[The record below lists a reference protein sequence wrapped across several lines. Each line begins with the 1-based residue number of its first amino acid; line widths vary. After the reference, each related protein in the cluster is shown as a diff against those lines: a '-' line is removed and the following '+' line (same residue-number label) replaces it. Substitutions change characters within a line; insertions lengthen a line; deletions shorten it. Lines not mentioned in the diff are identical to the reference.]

1 MAIRLAQAAKELNV
15 GLQTIVESLK
25 EENIIVDNKPTTK
38 IEEDV
43 FEILLKKFN
52 KDKVAKTQ
60 ADKLE
65 LGKNI
70 KEASKI
76 ETKKPEPEKI
86 VTKKIAIEGP
96 KVLGKIT
103 EEPKPE
109 AAKET
114 EPIAVEPVEVETKE
128 EIKEIETE
136 KKVSK
141 KQEIIK
147 AQKIAIEGPTVL
159 GKLDLSEKP
168 KKVEIKKTESTETL
182 IPEKT
187 KPAKKKVQTEA
198 LKEETIVQVPRE
210 IVELS
215 ADPDEIDKSAD
226 NFIERKKVVVEGPQ
240 ILGKLELSDIEKSPK
255 KPFVKPDG
263 DKRQRERKI
272 ITAKKIDVTKPSAPN
287 SNEKN
292 TNKGFSKDK
301 RFERGGIKKGKQDA
315 VEITKKEVQDKIKQT
330 LAKMNTRDKQVGRDK
345 QLKSKIRDRNA
356 ERVNRQLE
364 NEKIDVGLIEVTE
377 FVSVSDLASLM
388 DVSVTQVIST
398 CMSVGVFASINQR
411 LDAEI
416 IELVAG
422 EFGFKV
428 KFITAEDQ
436 VDEEVELDNPE
447 DLLPRSPIVAVMGH
461 VDHGKTSLL
470 DNIRKANVV
479 GGESGGITQH
489 IGAYEVNY
497 NGKKITFLDTPGH
510 EAFTAMRA
518 RGAKVTDIAV
528 IIIAADDAVMPQT
541 KEAIAHAQAANVPM
555 VFAINKVD
563 KDGANPDR
571 IYEQLSTMNILVESW
586 GGKFQNQEI
595 AAKKGLNVEKLLE
608 KIILEAELLD
618 LKANPNKNAI
628 GTVIEASLEKGRG
641 FVTKI
646 LIQEGT
652 MEVGDPMVAGACF
665 GRVKAMLNERGE
677 RVAKAGPSTPVM
689 VLGLDG
695 APQAGEKL
703 RVYEDE
709 AEAKEIAIKRS
720 QLLREQG
727 IRTQKHITLD
737 EIGRRLALGNFKQLN
752 IIVKG
757 DVDGSVEALSDSLL
771 KISTDE
777 VQTNIVYK
785 GVGQISE
792 SDVMLASA
800 SDAILIAF
808 QVRPSAQA
816 RNLAEKEGVEIR
828 NYSVI
833 YDAINE
839 IKQAMEGM
847 LEPTQEEKIV
857 CNIEVRDVF
866 NISKIGNIAGCFVQD
881 GKITRN
887 TKVRIIRDGIV
898 IHTGELGSLKRFKD
912 DVKEVNKGFEC
923 GLNINKFNDIQVGD
937 HIEGYE
943 MVEVKRKLI

>member
-25 EENIIVDNKPTTK
+25 EENIVVDNKPTTK
-38 IEEDV
+38 IEDDV

-65 LGKNI
+65 IGKNI
-70 KEASKI
+70 KEASKT
-76 ETKKPEPEKI
+76 EPKKAEPEKI
-86 VTKKIAIEGP
+86 VTKKVAIEGP
-96 KVLGKIT
+96 KVLGKIQQETSEKEVEKEKEDVVKAEKEPKVKT
-103 EEPKPE
+103 EEPTTK
-109 AAKET
+109 KTTSKT
-114 EPIAVEPVEVETKE
+114 EV
-128 EIKEIETE
+128 IKT
-136 KKVSK
+136 KKV
-141 KQEIIK
+141 E
-147 AQKIAIEGPTVL
+147 IEGPTVL
-159 GKLDLSEKP
+159 GKVDLEQKS
-168 KKVEIKKTESTETL
+168 KKAAEGEPVKA
-182 IPEKT
+182 EKT
-187 KPAKKKVQTEA
+187 KTTKKKEKAEEPKLFDEPVAEA
-198 LKEETIVQVPRE
+198 VVEPPRE
-210 IVELS
+210 IVEIS
-215 ADPDEIDKSAD
+215 ADPDEIDKNAD

-240 ILGKLELSDIEKSPK
+240 ILGRVELTDFEKLAK
-255 KPFVKPDG
+255 KPFVKPEG
-263 DKRQRERKI
+263 DKRQRERKV
-272 ITAKKIDVTKPSAPN
+272 ITAKKIDVSKPTPPN
-287 SNEKN
+287 ADDKSKAKTFN
-292 TNKGFSKDK
+292 KDK
-301 RFERGGIKKGKQDA
+301 RFERGGKKGKQET

-364 NEKIDVGLIEVTE
+364 NEKTETDVLEVTE

-388 DVSVTQVIST
+388 NVSVTQVIST

-436 VDEEVELDNPE
+436 VDEEEEIDNPE
-447 DLLPRSPIVAVMGH
+447 DLLPRAPIVTVMGH

-479 GGESGGITQH
+479 SGESGGITQH
-489 IGAYEVNY
+489 IGAYEVTY
-497 NGKKITFLDTPGH
+497 NDKKITFLDTPGH

-541 KEAIAHAQAANVPM
+541 KEAIAHAQAAGVPM
-555 VFAINKVD
+555 VFAINKID
-563 KDGANPDR
+563 KEGANADR

-595 AAKKGLNVEKLLE
+595 AAKKGINVDKLLE
-608 KIILEAELLD
+608 KILLEAELLD
-618 LKANPNKNAI
+618 LKANPDKNAI

-677 RVAKAGPSTPVM
+677 RVTKAGPSTPVM

-703 RVYEDE
+703 RVYDDE
-709 AEAKEIAIKRS
+709 SEAKEIAAKRS

-777 VQTNIVYK
+777 VQTNIVHK

-839 IKQAMEGM
+839 VKQAMEGM

-866 NISKIGNIAGCFVQD
+866 NISKVGNIAGCFVQD

-887 TKVRIIRDGIV
+887 TKVRVIRDGIV

-943 MVEVKRKLI
+943 MVEVKRKL